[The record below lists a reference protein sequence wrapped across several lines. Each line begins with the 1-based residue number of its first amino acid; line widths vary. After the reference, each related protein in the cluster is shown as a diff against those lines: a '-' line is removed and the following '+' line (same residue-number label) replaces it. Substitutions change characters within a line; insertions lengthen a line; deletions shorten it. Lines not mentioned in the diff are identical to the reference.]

1 MKKTIFRIAV
11 LTVAASMLAAAS
23 CTRDE
28 SAELQNTVKYHGRE
42 ISASVFEPDLIR
54 VKLSG
59 PLADSLI
66 TDEEG
71 AVSLEGSGV
80 KSIDRLRESI
90 GATAMRRTFP
100 PAGEFEKRTREAGLH
115 LWFNVYFDRSTALT
129 RAGGELEAVEGIDI
143 VEYCPKTVRV
153 DAGKA
158 VAVDPAKM
166 PGAARSAATDIFND
180 PMLPDQWHYYND
192 GTLSNSIAGSDI
204 NLIPVWN
211 RGVTGNPD
219 VIVAVVDGGVDYTHE
234 DLAANMWRNPE
245 QSGDRAYGW
254 NFVSGGPLVTADDHG
269 THVAGTIAA
278 VNNNGKGVCGI
289 AGGNGSTSSGVR
301 IMSCQIFQGE
311 EGGSGAEAIKWA
323 ADHGA
328 VIAQNSWGYSF
339 DSYQDAAGSY
349 TPQYDKDAIDYFT
362 ENAGYDERGRKG
374 GNQVGPMAGGIVIF
388 AAGNDGWDVGYPGEY
403 EKCVAVGAIGADYR
417 AAYYTNYGS
426 WVDVA
431 APGGDVQKG
440 RQVMSTLPGNQYGY
454 MQGTSMACPHVSG
467 VAALI
472 VSENARRGYTST
484 ALRKTLEGTVRDI
497 SAYNRGKYIGKGLV
511 DAYRAVVGTNSR
523 PPAAVGNFKAEAVSN
538 NIHFSLTVP
547 SDPDDTKPNMIYVY
561 YSETALTS
569 SNYESAMFSS
579 YLVGDLNPGD
589 VLEDVLTVEK
599 FSTDYY
605 VAAVATD
612 YGGVASP
619 LSTVIKV
626 TTGENHA
633 PVLTPVD
640 GTSIGIKAWQTGRL
654 RFLVSE
660 EDGHEVTATAG
671 PDTVSL
677 SVSLA
682 EDTLTLY
689 IQGTSST
696 PGTHE
701 AVVRASDPYGMYDE
715 VTVTYTVEPNNP
727 PVKNSDPEGVVFSA
741 MNAPAVTMDM
751 NEYFSD
757 PDGEALALSVDV
769 TSFDVAN
776 IAINRQSL
784 IITPMTYG
792 SMTATVTGTDALG
805 EKVSTSFGIVVRDGS
820 QPVDIYPNPVTDTLY
835 VRAGTDSQGHVRIV
849 SGSGATVYDKDVSVS
864 VFSPAAIDMGR
875 MPGGTYTVIVNYE
888 GNEVKRNIVKL

>member
-1 MKKTIFRIAV
+1 MQKTIFPIAV
-11 LTVAASMLAAAS
+11 LIVTASLLGSVS

-28 SAELQNTVKYHGRE
+28 QTDLQSTVEYHGRE
-42 ISASVFEPDLIR
+42 VPVSAFEPDMIR

-59 PLADSLI
+59 PLADSLK
-66 TDEEG
+66 TDDEG
-71 AVSLEGSGV
+71 RVTLSSSGV
-80 KSIDRLRESI
+80 KSIDGLASSI
-90 GATAMRRTFP
+90 GATGMRRTFP
-100 PAGEFEKRTREAGLH
+100 PAGKFEARTREAGLH
-115 LWFNVYFDRSTALT
+115 LWYNVYFDPSTALT
-129 RAGGELEAVEGIDI
+129 RAGEGLESVEGIDI
-143 VEYCPKTVRV
+143 VEYCPRTVRV
-153 DAGKA
+153 GHGTA
-158 VAVDPAKM
+158 VPVSTSLM
-166 PGAARSAATDIFND
+166 SSAERTSATDIFND

-192 GTLSNSIAGSDI
+192 GSLNNSVAGSDI
-204 NLIPVWN
+204 NVIPVWN
-211 RGVTGNPD
+211 RGVTGSSE

-245 QSGDRAYGW
+245 QSGDRVYGW

-289 AGGNGSTSSGVR
+289 AGGDGTSSSGVR

-311 EGGSGAEAIKWA
+311 DGASGAEAIKWA

-328 VIAQNSWGYSF
+328 VIAQNSWGYNFESEK
-339 DSYQDAAGSY
+339 DALGYMTS
-349 TPQYDKDAIDYFT
+349 TVDKAAIDYFIK
-362 ENAGYDERGRKG
+362 NAGFDENGR
-374 GNQVGPMAGGIVIF
+374 QTGPMAGGIVIF
-388 AAGNDGWDVGYPGEY
+388 AAGNDGWSIGHPGDY
-403 EKCVAVGAIGADYR
+403 ENCVAVAAIGADYR

-497 SAYNRGKYIGKGLV
+497 SAYNRSKYIGKGLV
-511 DAYRAVVGTNSR
+511 DAYRAVVGTKSL

-579 YLVGDLNPGD
+579 YLVGDLNPRD

-701 AVVRASDPYGMYDE
+701 AVLRASDPYGMYDE

>member
-1 MKKTIFRIAV
+1 MQKTIFPIAV
-11 LTVAASMLAAAS
+11 LIVTASLLGSVS

-28 SAELQNTVKYHGRE
+28 QTDLQSTVEYHGRE
-42 ISASVFEPDLIR
+42 VPVSAFEPDMIR

-59 PLADSLI
+59 PLADSLK
-66 TDEEG
+66 TDDEG
-71 AVSLEGSGV
+71 RVTLSSSGV
-80 KSIDRLRESI
+80 KSIDGLASSI
-90 GATAMRRTFP
+90 GATGMRRTFP
-100 PAGEFEKRTREAGLH
+100 PAGKFEARTREAGLH
-115 LWFNVYFDRSTALT
+115 LWYNVYFDPSTALT
-129 RAGGELEAVEGIDI
+129 RAGEGLESVEGIDI
-143 VEYCPKTVRV
+143 VEYCPRTVRV
-153 DAGKA
+153 GHGTAVPVSTSLMSSAG
-158 VAVDPAKM
+158 
-166 PGAARSAATDIFND
+166 RTSATDIFND

-192 GTLSNSIAGSDI
+192 GSLNNSVAGSDI
-204 NLIPVWN
+204 NVIPVWN
-211 RGVTGNPD
+211 RGVTGSSE

-245 QSGDRAYGW
+245 QSGDRVYGW

-289 AGGNGSTSSGVR
+289 AGGDGTSSSGVR

-311 EGGSGAEAIKWA
+311 DGASGAEAIKWA

-328 VIAQNSWGYSF
+328 VIAQNSWGYNFESEK
-339 DSYQDAAGSY
+339 DALGYMTS
-349 TPQYDKDAIDYFT
+349 TVDKEAIDYFIK
-362 ENAGYDERGRKG
+362 NAGFDENGR
-374 GNQVGPMAGGIVIF
+374 QTGPMAGGIVIF
-388 AAGNDGWDVGYPGEY
+388 AAGNDGWSIGHPGDY
-403 EKCVAVGAIGADYR
+403 ENCVAVAAIGADYR
-417 AAYYTNYGS
+417 AAYYTNYGD
-426 WVDVA
+426 WVDVS

-599 FSTDYY
+599 FSADYY

-633 PVLTPVD
+633 PVVTPVD

-701 AVVRASDPYGMYDE
+701 AVLRASDPYGMYDE

-805 EKVSTSFGIVVRDGS
+805 KKVSTSFGIVVRDGS

>member
-1 MKKTIFRIAV
+1 MQKTIFPIAV
-11 LTVAASMLAAAS
+11 LIVTASLLGSVS

-28 SAELQNTVKYHGRE
+28 QTDLQSTVEYHGRE
-42 ISASVFEPDLIR
+42 VPVSAFEPDMIR

-59 PLADSLI
+59 PLADSLK
-66 TDEEG
+66 TDDEG
-71 AVSLEGSGV
+71 RVTLSSSGV
-80 KSIDRLRESI
+80 KSIDGLASSI
-90 GATAMRRTFP
+90 GATGMRRTFP
-100 PAGEFEKRTREAGLH
+100 PAGKFEARTRKAGLH
-115 LWFNVYFDRSTALT
+115 LWYNVYFDPSTALT
-129 RAGGELEAVEGIDI
+129 RAGEGLESVEGIDI
-143 VEYCPKTVRV
+143 VEYCPRTVRV
-153 DAGKA
+153 GHGTA
-158 VAVDPAKM
+158 VPVSTSLM
-166 PGAARSAATDIFND
+166 SSAERTSATDIFND

-192 GTLSNSIAGSDI
+192 GSLNNSVAGSDI
-204 NLIPVWN
+204 NVIPVWN
-211 RGVTGNPD
+211 RGVTGSSE

-245 QSGDRAYGW
+245 QSGDRVYGW
-254 NFVSGGPLVTADDHG
+254 NFVSGGPLVTAVDHG

-289 AGGNGSTSSGVR
+289 AGGDGTSSSGVR

-311 EGGSGAEAIKWA
+311 DGASGAEAIKWA

-328 VIAQNSWGYSF
+328 VIAQNSWGYNFESEK
-339 DSYQDAAGSY
+339 DALGYMTS
-349 TPQYDKDAIDYFT
+349 TVDKEAIDYFIK
-362 ENAGYDERGRKG
+362 NAGFDENGR
-374 GNQVGPMAGGIVIF
+374 QTGPMAGGIVIF
-388 AAGNDGWDVGYPGEY
+388 AAGNDGWSIGHPGDY
-403 EKCVAVGAIGADYR
+403 ENCVAVAAIGADYR
-417 AAYYTNYGS
+417 AAYYTNYGD
-426 WVDVA
+426 WVDVS

-497 SAYNRGKYIGKGLV
+497 SAYNRSKYIGKGLV

-579 YLVGDLNPGD
+579 YLVGDLNPRD

-701 AVVRASDPYGMYDE
+701 AVLRASDPYGMYDE

-820 QPVDIYPNPVTDTLY
+820 QPVDIYPNPVSDTLY

>member
-1 MKKTIFRIAV
+1 MQKTIFPIAV
-11 LTVAASMLAAAS
+11 LIVTASLLGSVS

-28 SAELQNTVKYHGRE
+28 QTDLQSTVEYHGRE
-42 ISASVFEPDLIR
+42 VPVSAFEPDMIR

-59 PLADSLI
+59 PLADSLK
-66 TDEEG
+66 TDDEG
-71 AVSLEGSGV
+71 RVTLSSSGV
-80 KSIDRLRESI
+80 KSIDELASSI
-90 GATAMRRTFP
+90 GATGMRRTFP
-100 PAGEFEKRTREAGLH
+100 PAGKFEARTREAGLH
-115 LWFNVYFDRSTALT
+115 LWYNVYFDPSTALT
-129 RAGGELEAVEGIDI
+129 RAGEGLESVEGIDI
-143 VEYCPKTVRV
+143 VEYCPRTVRV
-153 DAGKA
+153 GHGTA
-158 VAVDPAKM
+158 VPVSTSLM
-166 PGAARSAATDIFND
+166 SSAERTSATDIFND

-192 GTLSNSIAGSDI
+192 GSLNNSVAGSDI
-204 NLIPVWN
+204 NVIPVWN
-211 RGVTGNPD
+211 RGVTGSSE

-245 QSGDRAYGW
+245 QSGDRVYGW

-289 AGGNGSTSSGVR
+289 AGGDGTSSSGVR

-311 EGGSGAEAIKWA
+311 DGASGAEAIKWA

-328 VIAQNSWGYSF
+328 VIAQNSWGYNFESEK
-339 DSYQDAAGSY
+339 DALGYMTS
-349 TPQYDKDAIDYFT
+349 TVDKAAIDYFIK
-362 ENAGYDERGRKG
+362 NAGFDENGR
-374 GNQVGPMAGGIVIF
+374 QTGPMAGGIVIF
-388 AAGNDGWDVGYPGEY
+388 AAGNDGWSIGHPGDY
-403 EKCVAVGAIGADYR
+403 ENCVAVAAIGADYR

-497 SAYNRGKYIGKGLV
+497 SAYNRSKYIGKGLV

-547 SDPDDTKPNMIYVY
+547 SDPDDPKPNMIYVY

-701 AVVRASDPYGMYDE
+701 AVLRASDPYGMYDE

>member
-1 MKKTIFRIAV
+1 MQKTIFSIAV
-11 LTVAASMLAAAS
+11 LIVTASLLGSVS

-28 SAELQNTVKYHGRE
+28 QTDLQNTVEYHGRE
-42 ISASVFEPDLIR
+42 LPVSAFEPDMIR

-59 PLADSLI
+59 PLADSLK

-71 AVSLEGSGV
+71 RVPLSSSGV
-80 KSIDRLRESI
+80 KSIDGLASSI
-90 GATAMRRTFP
+90 GATGMRRTFP
-100 PAGEFEKRTREAGLH
+100 PAGKFEARTREAGLH
-115 LWFNVYFDRSTALT
+115 LWYNVYFDPSTALT
-129 RAGGELEAVEGIDI
+129 RAGEGLESVEGIDI
-143 VEYCPKTVRV
+143 VEYCPRTVRV
-153 DAGKA
+153 GHGTAVPVSTSLMSSAG
-158 VAVDPAKM
+158 
-166 PGAARSAATDIFND
+166 RTSATDIFND

-192 GTLSNSIAGSDI
+192 GSLNNSVAGSDI
-204 NLIPVWN
+204 NVIPVWN
-211 RGVTGNPD
+211 RGVTGSSE

-245 QSGDRAYGW
+245 QSGDRVYGW

-289 AGGNGSTSSGVR
+289 AGGDGTPSSGVR

-311 EGGSGAEAIKWA
+311 DGASGAEAIKWA

-328 VIAQNSWGYSF
+328 VIAQNSWGYNFESEK
-339 DSYQDAAGSY
+339 DALGYMTS
-349 TPQYDKDAIDYFT
+349 TVDKEAIDYFIK
-362 ENAGYDERGRKG
+362 NAGFDENGR
-374 GNQVGPMAGGIVIF
+374 QTGPMAGGIVIF
-388 AAGNDGWDVGYPGEY
+388 AAGNDGWSIGHPGDY
-403 EKCVAVGAIGADYR
+403 ENCVAVAAIGADYR
-417 AAYYTNYGS
+417 AAYYTNYGD
-426 WVDVA
+426 WVDVS

-497 SAYNRGKYIGKGLV
+497 SAYNRSKYIGKGLV
-511 DAYRAVVGTNSR
+511 DAYRAVVGTKSL

-579 YLVGDLNPGD
+579 YLVGDLNPRD

-701 AVVRASDPYGMYDE
+701 AVLRASDPYGMYDE

-864 VFSPAAIDMGR
+864 IFSPAAIDMGR

>member
-1 MKKTIFRIAV
+1 MQKTIFPIAV
-11 LTVAASMLAAAS
+11 LIVTASLLGSVS

-28 SAELQNTVKYHGRE
+28 QTDLQSTVEYHGRE
-42 ISASVFEPDLIR
+42 VPVSAFEPDMIR

-59 PLADSLI
+59 PLADSLK
-66 TDEEG
+66 TDDEG
-71 AVSLEGSGV
+71 RVTLSSSGV
-80 KSIDRLRESI
+80 KSIDGLASSI
-90 GATAMRRTFP
+90 GATGMRRTFP
-100 PAGEFEKRTREAGLH
+100 PAGKFEARTREAGLH
-115 LWFNVYFDRSTALT
+115 LWYNVYFDPSTALT
-129 RAGGELEAVEGIDI
+129 RAGEGLESVEGIDI
-143 VEYCPKTVRV
+143 VEYCPRTVRV
-153 DAGKA
+153 GHGTAVPVSTSLMSSAG
-158 VAVDPAKM
+158 
-166 PGAARSAATDIFND
+166 RTSATDIFND

-192 GTLSNSIAGSDI
+192 GSLNNSVAGSDI
-204 NLIPVWN
+204 NVIPVWN
-211 RGVTGNPD
+211 RGVTGSSE

-245 QSGDRAYGW
+245 QSGDRVYGW

-289 AGGNGSTSSGVR
+289 AGGDGTSSSGVR

-311 EGGSGAEAIKWA
+311 DGASGAEAIKWA

-328 VIAQNSWGYSF
+328 VIAQNSWGYNFESEK
-339 DSYQDAAGSY
+339 DALGYMTS
-349 TPQYDKDAIDYFT
+349 TVDKEAIDYFIK
-362 ENAGYDERGRKG
+362 NAGFDENGR
-374 GNQVGPMAGGIVIF
+374 QTGPMAGGIVIF
-388 AAGNDGWDVGYPGEY
+388 AAGNDGWSIGHPGDY
-403 EKCVAVGAIGADYR
+403 ENCVAVAAIGADYR
-417 AAYYTNYGS
+417 AAYYTNYGD
-426 WVDVA
+426 WVDVS

-599 FSTDYY
+599 FSADYY

-633 PVLTPVD
+633 PVVTPVD

-677 SVSLA
+677 SVLLA

-701 AVVRASDPYGMYDE
+701 AVLRASDPYGMYDE

-805 EKVSTSFGIVVRDGS
+805 KKVSTSFGIVVRDGS

>member
-1 MKKTIFRIAV
+1 MQKTIFSIAV
-11 LTVAASMLAAAS
+11 LIVTASLLGSVS

-28 SAELQNTVKYHGRE
+28 QTDLQNTVEYHGRE
-42 ISASVFEPDLIR
+42 LPVSAFEPDMIR

-59 PLADSLI
+59 PLADSLK

-71 AVSLEGSGV
+71 RVPLSSSGV
-80 KSIDRLRESI
+80 KSIDGLASSI
-90 GATAMRRTFP
+90 GATGMRRTFP
-100 PAGEFEKRTREAGLH
+100 PAGKFEARTREAGLH
-115 LWFNVYFDRSTALT
+115 LWYNVYFDPSTALT
-129 RAGGELEAVEGIDI
+129 RAGEGLESVEGIDI
-143 VEYCPKTVRV
+143 VEYCPRTVRV
-153 DAGKA
+153 GHGTAVPVSTSLMSSAG
-158 VAVDPAKM
+158 
-166 PGAARSAATDIFND
+166 RTSATDIFND

-192 GTLSNSIAGSDI
+192 GSLNNSVAGSDI
-204 NLIPVWN
+204 NVIPVWN
-211 RGVTGNPD
+211 RGVTGSSE

-245 QSGDRAYGW
+245 QSGDRVYGW

-289 AGGNGSTSSGVR
+289 AGGDGTSSSGVR

-311 EGGSGAEAIKWA
+311 DGASGAEAIKWA

-328 VIAQNSWGYSF
+328 VIAQNSWGYNFESEK
-339 DSYQDAAGSY
+339 DALGYMTS
-349 TPQYDKDAIDYFT
+349 TVDKEAIDYFIK
-362 ENAGYDERGRKG
+362 NAGFDENGR
-374 GNQVGPMAGGIVIF
+374 QTGPMAGGIVIF
-388 AAGNDGWDVGYPGEY
+388 AAGNDGWSIGHPGDY
-403 EKCVAVGAIGADYR
+403 ENCVAVAAIGADYR
-417 AAYYTNYGS
+417 AAYYTNYGD
-426 WVDVA
+426 WVDVS

-497 SAYNRGKYIGKGLV
+497 SAYNRSKYIGKGLV
-511 DAYRAVVGTNSR
+511 DAYRAVVGTKSL

-579 YLVGDLNPGD
+579 YLVGDLNPRD

-701 AVVRASDPYGMYDE
+701 AVLRASDPYGMYDE

-864 VFSPAAIDMGR
+864 IFSPAAIDMGR

>member
-1 MKKTIFRIAV
+1 MQKTIFPIAV
-11 LTVAASMLAAAS
+11 LIVTASLLGSVS

-28 SAELQNTVKYHGRE
+28 QTDLQSTVEYHGRE
-42 ISASVFEPDLIR
+42 VPVSAFEPDMIR

-59 PLADSLI
+59 PLADSLK
-66 TDEEG
+66 TDDEG
-71 AVSLEGSGV
+71 RVTLSSSGV
-80 KSIDRLRESI
+80 KSIDGLASSI
-90 GATAMRRTFP
+90 GATGMRRTFP
-100 PAGEFEKRTREAGLH
+100 PAGKFEARTREAGLH
-115 LWFNVYFDRSTALT
+115 LWYNVYFDPSTALT
-129 RAGGELEAVEGIDI
+129 RAGEGLESVEGIDI

-153 DAGKA
+153 GHGTA
-158 VAVDPAKM
+158 VPVAPSRKSSAE
-166 PGAARSAATDIFND
+166 RSAATDIFND

-192 GTLSNSIAGSDI
+192 GSLNNSVAGSDI
-204 NLIPVWN
+204 NVIPVW
-211 RGVTGNPD
+211 RSEITGSSE

-245 QSGDRAYGW
+245 QSGDRVYGW

-289 AGGNGSTSSGVR
+289 AGGDGTSSSGVR

-311 EGGSGAEAIKWA
+311 DGASGAEAIKWA

-328 VIAQNSWGYSF
+328 VIAQNSWGYNFESEK
-339 DSYQDAAGSY
+339 DAMGYMTS
-349 TPQYDKDAIDYFT
+349 TVDKVAIDYFIK
-362 ENAGYDERGRKG
+362 NAGFDENR
-374 GNQVGPMAGGIVIF
+374 QQTGPMAGGIVIF
-388 AAGNDGWDVGYPGEY
+388 AAGNDGWSIGHPGDY
-403 EKCVAVGAIGADYR
+403 ESCVAVAAIGADYR
-417 AAYYTNYGS
+417 AAYYTNYGD
-426 WVDVA
+426 WVDVS
-431 APGGDVQKG
+431 APGGDVKKG

-472 VSENARRGYTST
+472 VSEKGRRGYTPS
-484 ALRKTLEGTVRDI
+484 ALRSALENSVRDI
-497 SAYNRGKYIGKGLV
+497 SAYNRSKYIGKGLV
-511 DAYRAVVGTNSR
+511 DAYRAVVGTDSY
-523 PPAAVGNFKAEAVSN
+523 PPEAVGNFRASAVSN

-547 SDPDDTKPNMIYVY
+547 SDPDNTKPNMIYVY
-561 YSETALTS
+561 YSESALTS
-569 SNYESAMFSS
+569 SNYEDAMFSS
-579 YLVGDLNPGD
+579 YLVGDLNPDD
-589 VLEDVLTVEK
+589 VLEDVVTVEK
-599 FSTDYY
+599 FGTDYY

-619 LSTVIKV
+619 LSTVVRV

-633 PVLTPVD
+633 PVLEPVD
-640 GTSIGIKAWQTGRL
+640 GTSLVMKAWQTGVL

-660 EDGHEVTATAG
+660 EDGHEVTASAG
-671 PDTVSL
+671 PDTASL
-677 SVSLA
+677 STSING
-682 EDTLTLY
+682 DTLTLY
-689 IQGTSST
+689 IQGTTSA

-715 VTVTYTVEPNNP
+715 VGVTYTVEANNAP
-727 PVKNSDPEGVVFSA
+727 EKLSDIDGVVFSSLGDA
-741 MNAPAVTMDM
+741 AVTVDMDSH
-751 NEYFSD
+751 FSD
-757 PDGEALALSVDV
+757 PDGEPLSISVEV
-769 TSFDVAN
+769 SSYDVAN
-776 IAINRQSL
+776 IAVNRRSL
-784 IITPMTYG
+784 IITPMVYG

-805 EKVSTSFGIVVRDGS
+805 ESVSSTFGIVVRDGS

>member
-1 MKKTIFRIAV
+1 MQKTIFPIAV
-11 LTVAASMLAAAS
+11 LIVTASMLASVS

-28 SAELQNTVKYHGRE
+28 QTDLQSTVEYHGRE
-42 ISASVFEPDLIR
+42 LPVSAFEPDMIR

-59 PLADSLI
+59 PLADSLK
-66 TDEEG
+66 TDDEG
-71 AVSLEGSGV
+71 RVTLSSSGV
-80 KSIDRLRESI
+80 KSIDGLASSI
-90 GATAMRRTFP
+90 GATGMRRTFP
-100 PAGEFEKRTREAGLH
+100 PAGKFEARTREAGLH
-115 LWFNVYFDRSTALT
+115 LWYNVYFDPSTALT
-129 RAGGELEAVEGIDI
+129 RAGEGLESVEGIDI
-143 VEYCPKTVRV
+143 VEYCPRTVRV
-153 DAGKA
+153 GHGTAVPVSTSLMSSAG
-158 VAVDPAKM
+158 
-166 PGAARSAATDIFND
+166 RTSATDIFND

-192 GTLSNSIAGSDI
+192 GSLNNSVAGSDI
-204 NLIPVWN
+204 NVIPVWN
-211 RGVTGNPD
+211 RGVTGSSE

-289 AGGNGSTSSGVR
+289 AGGDGTSSSGVR

-311 EGGSGAEAIKWA
+311 DGASGAEAIKWA

-328 VIAQNSWGYSF
+328 VIAQNSWGYNFESEK
-339 DSYQDAAGSY
+339 DALGYMTS
-349 TPQYDKDAIDYFT
+349 TVDKAAIDYFIK
-362 ENAGYDERGRKG
+362 NAGFDENGR
-374 GNQVGPMAGGIVIF
+374 QTGPMAGGIVIF
-388 AAGNDGWDVGYPGEY
+388 AAGNDGWSIGHPGDY
-403 EKCVAVGAIGADYR
+403 ENCVAVAAIGADYR

-497 SAYNRGKYIGKGLV
+497 SAYNRSKYIGKGLV

-701 AVVRASDPYGMYDE
+701 AVLRASDPYGMYDE